1 MPSPFLTAEWKWLV
15 MLSWDAD
22 PALLRPHVPAGTK
35 LDEWSG
41 RTLASVV
48 GFRFLR
54 TRLLGVPVPLHGAF
68 DEVNLR
74 FYVRRRGPEGW
85 RRGVVFIREIV
96 PRAAVAALARLVYNE
111 PYVVRR
117 MRSRMEP
124 GAVEYAWREAGD
136 WCALRARTEGEPRP
150 IVPGSEEEF
159 ITEHYWG
166 YTKQRD
172 GGTVEYQVEHPSWRV
187 WPATHAALDCD
198 PVAVYG
204 PDFGAMLSGPPTSA
218 FVADGS
224 AVVVHRARR
233 IA

>member
-1 MPSPFLTAEWKWLV
+1 VPSPFLTAEWKSLV

-22 PALLRPHVPAGTK
+22 PALLRSHVPAGTE
-35 LDEWSG
+35 LDDWNG

-48 GFRFLR
+48 GFSFLR
-54 TRLLGVPVPLHGAF
+54 TRLLGVPVPLHGSF
-68 DEVNLR
+68 EEVNLR

-111 PYVVRR
+111 PYVTRR
-117 MRSRMEP
+117 MRSRLEP
-124 GAVEYAWREAGD
+124 GLVEYAWREAGA
-136 WCALRARTEGEPRP
+136 WQAVRARMEGEPRP
-150 IVPGSEEEF
+150 LAPGSEEEF
-159 ITEHYWG
+159 VTEHYWG
-166 YTKQRD
+166 YTRQRD

-187 WPATHAALDCD
+187 WPATESALDCD
-198 PVAVYG
+198 VAAVYG
-204 PDFGAMLSGPPTSA
+204 PDFGALLSTPPASA

-233 IA
+233 TA